1 MTTDDAASPG
11 SGTIRRQHRMREDL
25 AVNQITFF
33 YRSEEANKQQRVVY
47 VRNCLRLRG
56 SDGVLA
62 QARRGGIH
70 LTSEGGCCS
79 AVSEELT

>member
-1 MTTDDAASPG
+1 
-11 SGTIRRQHRMREDL
+11 MREDL

-62 QARRGGIH
+62 QARRGGVH
-70 LTSEGGCCS
+70 LTSEGDCCS